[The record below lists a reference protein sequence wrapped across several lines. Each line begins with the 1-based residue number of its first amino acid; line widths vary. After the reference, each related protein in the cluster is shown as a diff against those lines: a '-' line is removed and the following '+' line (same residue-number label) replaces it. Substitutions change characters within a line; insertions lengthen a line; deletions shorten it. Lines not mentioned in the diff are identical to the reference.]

1 MGQELDGWFQEPV
14 LQCHFPWVIIF
25 SMSDKESKEE
35 IHMVEI
41 NRNACTGCG
50 QCMSDCI
57 ANNLFLRE
65 GKAEVSGNCILCGHC
80 VAVCPLNAVSIP
92 EYDMGDVEE
101 LSQEQAGLDSDRLLF
116 EPSHAAPVQTEA
128 CQLRGPGYAVA
139 GRTVYS
145 HSQEYA
151 GLPLYLCPEGAGNL
165 KNSYLGRNR
174 PYSGQPCSGA
184 GPGIP
189 GLL

>member
-65 GKAEVSGNCILCGHC
+65 GK
-80 VAVCPLNAVSIP
+80 
-92 EYDMGDVEE
+92 
-101 LSQEQAGLDSDRLLF
+101 QR
-116 EPSHAAPVQTEA
+116 
-128 CQLRGPGYAVA
+128 
-139 GRTVYS
+139 
-145 HSQEYA
+145 
-151 GLPLYLCPEGAGNL
+151 CPETVSSA
-165 KNSYLGRNR
+165 
-174 PYSGQPCSGA
+174 A
-184 GPGIP
+184 TV
-189 GLL
+189 LLSVL

>member
-65 GKAEVSGNCILCGHC
+65 GKAEVSGNCILCGH
-80 VAVCPLNAVSIP
+80 
-92 EYDMGDVEE
+92 
-101 LSQEQAGLDSDRLLF
+101 
-116 EPSHAAPVQTEA
+116 
-128 CQLRGPGYAVA
+128 
-139 GRTVYS
+139 
-145 HSQEYA
+145 
-151 GLPLYLCPEGAGNL
+151 
-165 KNSYLGRNR
+165 
-174 PYSGQPCSGA
+174 
-184 GPGIP
+184 
-189 GLL
+189 

>member
-1 MGQELDGWFQEPV
+1 
-14 LQCHFPWVIIF
+14 
-25 SMSDKESKEE
+25 
-35 IHMVEI
+35 MVEI

-101 LSQEQAGLDSDRLLF
+101 LSQEQAGLDSDRQ
-116 EPSHAAPVQTEA
+116 SNTGAACEGSNRSLSA
-128 CQLRGPGYAVA
+128 PGTWICCCRPD
-139 GRTVYS
+139 GIQPQPRICRTAALS
-145 HSQEYA
+145 LSRRSW
-151 GLPLYLCPEGAGNL
+151 
-165 KNSYLGRNR
+165 KS
-174 PYSGQPCSGA
+174 
-184 GPGIP
+184 
-189 GLL
+189 